1 MKKELQCLRCQ
12 TKMQYL
18 GAEQFQ
24 LGKTGWMLGDL
35 PNLLAGAMEL
45 EIYCCPSCGK
55 IEFFRPVEQ
64 SEYQIAQVQ
73 CPSCGATHDIDDP
86 KCPFCKY
93 SAQ

>member
-64 SEYQIAQVQ
+64 SEYQIAKVQ